1 MHLKRIDLHI
11 HTVSTEIDEA
21 FDFSI
26 EALAE
31 HVSAN
36 SLDAIA
42 VTNHNIFDK
51 ANFVEVREGLPETIV
66 LPGVEV
72 SVEKFHVLVIGS
84 PEYVETLS
92 EKCEQLPHIRQGD
105 EGIELERFVE
115 LFCDGTFLAIPHYKK
130 NPHIPEETLRKL
142 GNAVSALEVT
152 SQKKWQRAFESQ
164 GKPVVVFSDYRASEA
179 SESIIGKY
187 TCTSIEDCS
196 FEALRLAFL
205 DKAKFQLSGQDGLL
219 EIAPNLCASSKL
231 NVVLGARSSGKTYLL
246 DQIYHSQAPDD
257 VLYIKQFEIVKD
269 AEETE
274 FSQLLK
280 DEASRFESSYRRELV
295 ELCQFVETLPSRE
308 STLKLTKDYLKK
320 LKEYAETVSREDAF
334 SKCVMYSASKLAVI
348 SSADEEK
355 LVRAVIT
362 LMDKNVLSEQI
373 ESIVGHE
380 QLRTLLKLAIGA
392 FKSAELLKVRRAKTN
407 EIITKIK
414 SALATKSSRPQ
425 CPVSPFA
432 ETCLRNEVVNRLS
445 DFRQNMTL
453 PQLVSETQVGRFKR
467 VAKRVNHKDATK
479 LKHAI
484 GSQESLAGLLA
495 KESSEF
501 VEKVIANAAPGKL
514 ANAFFDIEVSL
525 LNEVGDSVSGGQKAE
540 YLFLR
545 KIEDAETFDVVLI
558 DEPESSFDNPFL
570 FEEIRSHVKRISN
583 DTTVFLSTHN
593 NILGVSVKPDRII
606 LATVSK
612 DGIHDM
618 YSGDASSAKLT
629 SAAGKTIDRADTLLD
644 LMEAGQEAYTE
655 RQPYYGLDLH

>member
-1 MHLKRIDLHI
+1 MKRIDLHI
-11 HTVSTEIDEA
+11 HTISTEIEEA

-26 EALAE
+26 EALAG

-42 VTNHNIFDK
+42 ITNHNIFDK
-51 ANFVEVREGLPETIV
+51 ANYEEICEGLSGTIV

-72 SVEKFHVLVIGS
+72 SVEKFHALAIGG
-84 PEYVETLS
+84 PEHVEALS
-92 EKCEQLPHIRQGD
+92 EKCEQIANISQGD
-105 EGIELERFVE
+105 EGIGLEQFVE
-115 LFCDGTFLAIPHYKK
+115 LFCDGTFLVIPHYKK
-130 NPHIPEETLRKL
+130 KPHIPKEALRKL

-164 GKPVVVFSDYRASEA
+164 GKPVVIFSDYRASEA
-179 SESIIGKY
+179 SESIIGKC

-196 FEALRLAFL
+196 FDALKLAFL
-205 DKAKFQLSGQDGLL
+205 DKAKFQLSEQDGLL

-231 NVVLGARSSGKTYLL
+231 NVVLGARSSGKTHLL

-257 VLYIKQFEIVKD
+257 VLYIKQFEIVRD

-280 DEASRFESSYRRELV
+280 DEASRFESAYRRELV

-308 STLKLTKDYLKK
+308 STLKSTKDYLKK

-334 SKCVMYSASKLAVI
+334 SRCAMYSASKLAVV

-355 LVRAVIT
+355 LVKSIIT
-362 LMDKNVLSEQI
+362 LMDKNVLSAQI
-373 ESIVGHE
+373 ESLIGHE
-380 QLRTLLKLAIGA
+380 RLKTLLELAIGA

-407 EIITKIK
+407 EIIAKIK
-414 SALATKSSRPQ
+414 TALATKSSRPQ

-432 ETCLRNEVVNRLS
+432 ETCLRSEVVRRLS

-453 PQLVSETQVGRFKR
+453 PQPVSETQVGRFKR

-484 GSQESLAGLLA
+484 GSQESLAGLLT
-495 KESSEF
+495 KEPAEF
-501 VEKVIANAAPGKL
+501 VERAIANAAPGKL

-545 KIEDAETFDVVLI
+545 KIEDAQTFDVALI

-593 NILGVSVKPDRII
+593 NVLGVSVKPDRII
-606 LATVSK
+606 LATVSN
-612 DGIHDM
+612 DGSHDI
-618 YSGDASSAKLT
+618 YSGDAGAEKLT
-629 SAAGKTIDRADTLLD
+629 SATGETIDRAGTLLN
-644 LMEAGQEAYTE
+644 LMEAGQEAYIE
-655 RQPYYGLDLH
+655 RRPYYGVDFC